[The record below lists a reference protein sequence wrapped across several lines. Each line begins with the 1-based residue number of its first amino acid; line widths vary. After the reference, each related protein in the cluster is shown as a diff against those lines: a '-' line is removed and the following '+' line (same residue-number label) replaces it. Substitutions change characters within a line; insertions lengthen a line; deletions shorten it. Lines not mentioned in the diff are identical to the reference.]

1 MGNIMTQTLNVI
13 IAFSEQHYINEV
25 KVFQK
30 DLRQMHHDASRVGR
44 GWRWR
49 AMCTV
54 ASAKTSRSLTV
65 NIVINFMKQ
74 IGALTKASKHFVT
87 GSVN

>member
-1 MGNIMTQTLNVI
+1 MGDIVTQTVTVI
-13 IAFSEQHYINEV
+13 VAFSEQHYINEV

-44 GWRWR
+44 GWVWG
-49 AMCTV
+49 AMFTV

-74 IGALTKASKHFVT
+74 IGALTKAS
-87 GSVN
+87 

>member
-1 MGNIMTQTLNVI
+1 MGNIVAQTLTVI
-13 IAFSEQHYINEV
+13 VAFSEQHYINEV

-44 GWRWR
+44 GWGWQ

-54 ASAKTSRSLTV
+54 ASAKTGRSLTV
-65 NIVINFMKQ
+65 
-74 IGALTKASKHFVT
+74 L
-87 GSVN
+87 